1 MIVPWLSL
9 SSRCSTFA
17 VFPEVVIAP
26 KDRCLSSGIKNDL
39 PQKSFFSC
47 RKKLLV
53 FFSILKPISF
63 LMRMFWL
70 CQPVVCLW
78 MEQRMLSIPAG
89 VSFWCMSQPDV
100 WVHPIIHRR
109 FASNHAVWVSQIGPF
124 LLVWHFVRLL
134 PPFRH
139 FVLCWG
145 ARIAFFSSKG
155 QRKLNDCISKV
166 ESYPPQL
173 SGIEMRSRHVA
184 TNVQGS

>member
-1 MIVPWLSL
+1 MIVIDCPYLRGVQPSQCFRRWSLRPRPVLKPWHKK
-9 SSRCSTFA
+9 RFSTEIF
-17 VFPEVVIAP
+17 F
-26 KDRCLSSGIKNDL
+26 LM
-39 PQKSFFSC
+39 QKEII
-47 RKKLLV
+47 V
-53 FFSILKPISF
+53 FFSMLKPISF

-70 CQPVVCLW
+70 CHPVVCLW

-100 WVHPIIHRR
+100 WAHPIIHRR

-124 LLVWHFVRLL
+124 LLVWHFVRSL

-139 FVLCWG
+139 FVLCWR